1 MYHARTQRL
10 IDVFDR
16 GAEMEIRQLFDPASY
31 TYSYLIWDSTSREAA
46 LIDPVQ
52 EQVVRD
58 LKLIKGLGLTLRYTL
73 ETHVHADHVT
83 GSGTL
88 REKLNS
94 LVLVHENCHS
104 KCPDILLK
112 DGDQI
117 PLGSGK
123 IQVIYTPGHTDSD
136 VSYAIP
142 GAVFTGDA
150 LLIRGCGRTDFQSGD
165 AGTLYDSITHRL
177 FTLPDDTRIYP
188 AHDYQG
194 RTFSTIGE
202 EKIHNPRVG
211 NGRNRN
217 EFITIMSELNLEPP
231 RLIHEAL
238 PSNLRC
244 GL

>member
-1 MYHARTQRL
+1 
-10 IDVFDR
+10 
-16 GAEMEIRQLFDPASY
+16 METRQLFDPASY
-31 TYSYLIWDSTSREAA
+31 TYSYLIWDSASREAA

-88 REKLNS
+88 REKLGS
-94 LVLVHENCHS
+94 LVLVHENCGS

-117 PLGSGK
+117 PLGTGK
-123 IQVIYTPGHTDSD
+123 ISVIYTPGHTDCD

-188 AHDYQG
+188 GHDYN
-194 RTFSTIGE
+194 RRAFSTIRE

-211 NGRNRN
+211 SGRNRE
-217 EFITIMSELNLEPP
+217 EFISIMSELKLEPP
-231 RLIHEAL
+231 RRIHEAL

-244 GL
+244 GF